1 MTEFNNAVVLITGAG
16 GGFGRQLTR
25 QFVAMGSKVILHDI
39 DSGLLQ
45 AVQDENPGGSEN
57 VLAAI
62 TADLSDAV
70 GCQKLFGEVSGAGF
84 RPDILVNN
92 AGIGV
97 GGRLDLVP
105 RDRWEQVMQVDLL
118 SPMRLTEL
126 FLPQMIERGSG
137 HIVNISSIAGWIGAK
152 RLTSYCAAK
161 FGLRG
166 FSEALSRDVEEY
178 GIKVSTIY
186 PWFSRTP
193 ILQSE
198 SFGPE
203 ERSEVP
209 DDVVTDPA
217 DVVAAMLR
225 GIKKN
230 KLHIFPDRYAGR
242 IQFMKRHMPKLLDR
256 IMQRMEKKM
265 REESEALKKVA
276 E

>member
-1 MTEFNNAVVLITGAG
+1 VTTFNNAVVLITGAG

-25 QFVAMGSKVILHDI
+25 QFLAQGSNVILHDL
-39 DSGLLQ
+39 DAGLLQ
-45 AVQDENPGGSEN
+45 AVQDDTESGSSK

-62 TADLSDAV
+62 TADLSDAA
-70 GCQKLFGEVSGAGF
+70 GCQKLFEEVSAAGLH
-84 RPDILVNN
+84 PDILVNN

-97 GGRLDLVP
+97 GGRLDCVP
-105 RDRWEQVMQVDLL
+105 RDRWEQVMQVDLM
-118 SPMRLTEL
+118 SPMRLSEL

-193 ILQSE
+193 ILNSE
-198 SFGPE
+198 NFGPE
-203 ERSEVP
+203 ERPEIP

-225 GIKKN
+225 GIQKD
-230 KLHIFPDRYAGR
+230 KLHIFPDRFAGR
-242 IQFMKRHMPKLLDR
+242 IQFMKRHMPGLLDR
-256 IMQRMEKKM
+256 MMRRMERKL
-265 REESEALKKVA
+265 RGESEDAKRA
-276 E
+276 SE